1 MGGSGGLGD
10 FLGRIDP
17 EDFMKKIRLAEEKS
31 TSAEFNN
38 EINRF
43 INDLLVKIN
52 DRPIDEIK
60 RHLEV
65 ILDSISSK
73 IESTI
78 DLIFGGSVQKHTYV
92 DGLSDIDSLAIINN
106 TGLENKNPKEVLDY
120 FYNILKQRLPNTA
133 ISKGKLAVTINYSDN
148 IQIQILPCIK
158 TETGYKIAEYDGDN
172 WSTVIKPRKF
182 AEKLQDVNSYNGQK
196 VVPVIKLAKTIISN
210 LPDKRQI
217 TGYHAESLAIEA
229 FENYSGSK
237 TPKEMLKH
245 FFNESSKRIL
255 SPIKDNT
262 GQSVHV
268 DDYLGERNSVQRQII
283 SDSFAQISRK
293 MKNADATEQI
303 DSWVSLLR

>member
-1 MGGSGGLGD
+1 MGGSGGFLGD
-10 FLGRIDP
+10 IKPD
-17 EDFMKKIRLAEEKS
+17 DFVRKIRQAEEKS
-31 TSAEFNN
+31 TSTEFNN
-38 EINRF
+38 AINKL
-43 INDLLVKIN
+43 INDLLVTVN

-60 RHLEV
+60 KHLEV
-65 ILDSISSK
+65 IKAALSSE
-73 IESTI
+73 IESSL
-78 DLIFGGSVQKHTYV
+78 DLIYGGSVLKHTYV

-106 TGLENKNPKEVLDY
+106 TGLEDKSPNEVLDF
-120 FYNILKQRLPNTA
+120 FYSKLKQRLPNTD
-133 ISKGKLAVTINYSDN
+133 ISKGKLAVTISYSDN

-158 TETGYKIAEYDGDN
+158 TITGLKIAEFNGDN
-172 WSTVIKPRKF
+172 WSTVIKPQKF
-182 AEKLQDVNSYNGQK
+182 AEKLSEINSINGQK
-196 VVPVIKLAKTIISN
+196 VIPVIKLAKTIISR

-217 TGYHAESLAIEA
+217 SGYHAESLAIEA
-229 FENYSGSK
+229 FENYNGPK

-245 FFNESSKRIL
+245 FFNESSNRIL

-303 DSWVSLLR
+303 DSWESLFS

>member
-1 MGGSGGLGD
+1 MGGSGG
-10 FLGRIDP
+10 FLGNINPD
-17 EDFMKKIRLAEEKS
+17 DFVRKIRQAEEKS

-38 EINRF
+38 EINKL
-43 INDLLVKIN
+43 INDLLVTVN

-65 ILDSISSK
+65 IKAALSSE
-73 IESTI
+73 IESTL
-78 DLIFGGSVQKHTYV
+78 DLIYGGSVLKHTYV

-106 TGLENKNPKEVLDY
+106 TGLENKSPNEVLDF
-120 FYNILKQRLPNTA
+120 FYSKLKQRLPNTD

-158 TETGYKIAEYDGDN
+158 TATGLKIAEFNGVY
-172 WSTVIKPRKF
+172 WSTVIKPHKF
-182 AEKLQDVNSYNGQK
+182 AEKLSEINSINGQK
-196 VVPVIKLAKTIISN
+196 VVPVIKLAKTIISK

-217 TGYHAESLAIEA
+217 SGYHTESLAIEA
-229 FENYSGSK
+229 FENYSGPK

-255 SPIKDNT
+255 SPINDNT

-268 DDYLGERNSVQRQII
+268 DDYLGVRNSLQRQII
-283 SDSFAQISRK
+283 SDSFAQICRK

-303 DSWVSLLR
+303 DSWESLFF